1 MYSIVAIVC
10 LAFAFIVL
18 LFTFR
23 WIAKLV
29 ARRLIARSQA
39 GEEASEDGPN
49 ADSATE
55 DEANQEDEDVPRG
68 AGVIHGANYGLVLG
82 ILACILFKLSPLM
95 LILSGV
101 GLFYSG
107 RTLYEG
113 VRYFATVIYRAV
125 AGLVL
130 SLISVGLHYL
140 NLTGQLAELLW
151 RVLPPDV

>member
-1 MYSIVAIVC
+1 MYSIVAIAC

-18 LFTFR
+18 LLTFR

-29 ARRLIARSQA
+29 ARRLIRRSQA
-39 GEEASEDGPN
+39 AAEAIDDSPGE
-49 ADSATE
+49 DSATE
-55 DEANQEDEDVPRG
+55 DVAKQDEEDAPRG

-82 ILACILFKLSPLM
+82 ILACILFKVSPLM

-101 GLFYSG
+101 GLFYGG

-113 VRYFATVIYRAV
+113 IRYFATVIYRAAV
-125 AGLVL
+125 GLAL

-140 NLTGQLAELLW
+140 NLTGQLTELIS